1 MIASFPITA
10 DESVTVR
17 LAIVPSGTEVAQEG
31 VIIEKQMPLS
41 GNALPSR
48 IELSSGAYNAD
59 LIQAIPIEG
68 SISEVRKT
76 ADSGGLVAV
85 VGAKLLPSKDLSDHA
100 RFRALESPLIKR
112 HRGKVLLSLSTKPT
126 SDWPFH
132 ILELVSFP
140 SIEHYQA
147 LMVDPDYA
155 PETPIGN
162 AMATTYT
169 PDLNVVTAKLK

>member
-1 MIASFPITA
+1 MS
-10 DESVTVR
+10 R
-17 LAIVPSGTEVAQEG
+17 G
-31 VIIEKQMPLS
+31 
-41 GNALPSR
+41 PSR
-48 IELSSGAYNAD
+48 SRA
-59 LIQAIPIEG
+59 QCG
-68 SISEVRKT
+68 SRDQRRASAGPHT
-76 ADSGGLVAV
+76 AW
-85 VGAKLLPSKDLSDHA
+85 SDHA